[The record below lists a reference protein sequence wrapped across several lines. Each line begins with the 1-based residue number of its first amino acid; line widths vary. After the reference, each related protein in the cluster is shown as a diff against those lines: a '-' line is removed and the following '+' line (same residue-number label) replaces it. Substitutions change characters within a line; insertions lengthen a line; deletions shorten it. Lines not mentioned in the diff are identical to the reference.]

1 MPHSAVR
8 VSPSGS
14 WYLIGGFG
22 FSVETAERRLPMKSI
37 GWKSHF
43 RFLVFFVGAQP
54 PTKTQPM

>member
-1 MPHSAVR
+1 
-8 VSPSGS
+8 
-14 WYLIGGFG
+14 LIGGFG
-22 FSVETAERRLPMKSI
+22 FSGETAERRLPMKSI